1 MVKRSFPVLRVF
13 SAVCQEMHFSRPDDV
28 LHLVQPVLSKIIQ
41 RLEAEVGVP
50 LLLRPPAGS
59 S

>member
-1 MVKRSFPVLRVF
+1 
-13 SAVCQEMHFSRPDDV
+13 MHFSRPDDV